1 MQETL
6 KNLARWWIREV
17 YPRLMSFVAAA
28 GVIWLGVCLLLLWGL
43 ANLAEEVLEQEVFA
57 VDEAI
62 LLWIN
67 QHTTPAFDQAML
79 TVTRLGDPDIVVPL
93 TCIGFIWL
101 WWRWRWRIAAI
112 FAITCGGGAVLST
125 GFKLLFA
132 KARPALWSQLITETS
147 YSFPSGHALGSMVL
161 YGFSAYLLAQRWPVQ
176 KWVIY
181 GVAALLIGSI
191 GFSRIYLGVHWP
203 SDVVAG
209 YAIGFLWLSLCI
221 GLFQLETRRTQRS
234 PNSHGQKS

>member
-6 KNLARWWIREV
+6 KNLAKRWMQEV
-17 YPRLMSFVAAA
+17 HPRLMSFVAAA
-28 GVIWLGVCLLLLWGL
+28 GVVWLGVCLLLLL
-43 ANLAEEVLEQEVFA
+43 AIANLAEEVLEQEVFA

-67 QHTTPAFDQAML
+67 QHTTPLFDQVML

-112 FAITCGGGAVLST
+112 FAITCAGGAVLST
-125 GFKLLFA
+125 GFKLLFG
-132 KARPALWSQLITETS
+132 KARPELWSQLITETS

-161 YGFSAYLLAQRWPVQ
+161 YGFSAYLLVQRFPVQ
-176 KWVIY
+176 KWLIY
-181 GVAALLIGSI
+181 GLATLLIGSI

-203 SDVVAG
+203 TDVVAG
-209 YAIGFLWLSLCI
+209 YSIGFLWLSLCI
-221 GLFQLETRRTQRS
+221 GLFQLEVRRAKRRS
-234 PNSHGQKS
+234 PSPDSQ